1 MDPRSYGRR
10 ALLAALGAWA
20 LAAAQPALAQDPQQS
35 AARAATLAWLELAD
49 AGDGAATYNAASK
62 RFREAIAMEQWTA
75 ALRSARERFGPL
87 KRRTVMV
94 VRPPEPGKD
103 TPPGEFLVVVFR
115 TEFGLRDMATETVTL
130 EREADGTWRVVG
142 YLMR

>member
-1 MDPRSYGRR
+1 
-10 ALLAALGAWA
+10 
-20 LAAAQPALAQDPQQS
+20 
-35 AARAATLAWLELAD
+35 
-49 AGDGAATYNAASK
+49 
-62 RFREAIAMEQWTA
+62 MEQWTA

-130 EREADGTWRVVG
+130 EREADGKWRVVG